1 MKSNSSKNKR
11 VGIAVCALAA
21 VMSVTML
28 AGCGK
33 TMTKKKVGNTT
44 TQTQKVDQG
53 KKSSNSSSKKGVKSN
68 NKQTTAPD
76 NGSTAK

>member
-1 MKSNSSKNKR
+1 MKSNSSKAKR

-53 KKSSNSSSKKGVKSN
+53 KKSSNSSSKKGVKSSSD
-68 NKQTTAPD
+68 QTAATDNVTA
-76 NGSTAK
+76 AK